1 MVGSK
6 EKMEQKLEELVE
18 RLRGAHG
25 ERLVS
30 VILYGSAASS
40 DYHGEFSDLNVL
52 CVLTRVTPVELGA
65 SEPIFKWWRDG
76 NPTPLLLS
84 EEEVRTS
91 TDCFP
96 IEFHDMQERRRVL
109 FGQDVIEKLEIDK
122 TFYRAQVEHELRAKL
137 LRLRQKAAGI
147 LADKQGLLRLMIDSV
162 SNFLVLARHA
172 LLLSGIAAGSEKREV
187 ARNLAGIQVDASPFD
202 TLLDLRERK
211 KKTGDVDVESLFA
224 SYLKQIETLVA
235 HVDHLEK

>member
-1 MVGSK
+1 
-6 EKMEQKLEELVE
+6 MEQKLEELVE

-76 NPTPLLLS
+76 NPSPLLLS

-172 LLLSGIAAGSEKREV
+172 LLLSGIVAGSEKREV

>member
-1 MVGSK
+1 
-6 EKMEQKLEELVE
+6 MEQKLEELVE

>member
-1 MVGSK
+1 
-6 EKMEQKLEELVE
+6 MEQKLQDLVG
-18 RLRGAHG
+18 RLRKAHQ

-30 VILYGSAASS
+30 VILYGSAASG
-40 DYHGEFSDLNVL
+40 DHHGEFSDLNVL
-52 CVLTRVTPVELGA
+52 CVLTRITPAELAA
-65 SEPIFKWWRDG
+65 SEPIFKWWQDG

-109 FGQDVIEKLEIDK
+109 FGADVIEKLEIDR
-122 TFYRAQVEHELRAKL
+122 TFYRAQVEHDLRSKL

-147 LADKQGLLRLMIDSV
+147 LGDKQALLRLMIDSV
-162 SNFLVLARHA
+162 SNFLVLSRHA
-172 LLLSGIAAGSEKREV
+172 LLLSGIATGSAKRE
-187 ARNLAGIQVDASPFD
+187 AAANLAAIHVDTSPFD

-224 SYLKQIETLVA
+224 NYLKQIEAVVA
-235 HVDHLEK
+235 HVDRLEK